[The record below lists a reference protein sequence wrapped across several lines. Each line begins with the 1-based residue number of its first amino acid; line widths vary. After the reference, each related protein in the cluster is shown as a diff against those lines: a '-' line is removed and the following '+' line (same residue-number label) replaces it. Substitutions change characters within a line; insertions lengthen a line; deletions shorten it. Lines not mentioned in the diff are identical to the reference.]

1 MKKNIKNILVY
12 MLIYYIPVMI
22 FVKTTPYLISYFAGK
37 KQCVSDYFLYF
48 LDWKNSAFV
57 STLEI
62 VVISII
68 MVVSII
74 KEQASNR
81 VILYDSMQKLWLV
94 CIKRVIVITY
104 IVPFINSVVIALTAL
119 SNGAGWQCNWNET
132 ESVARAMVPYG
143 DIVECNTIVI
153 IVLNYFLDMLR
164 LQVTLFVICLVSWM
178 SRSSIIV
185 FIVVYFNVIIANV
198 MKPINVAGLT
208 FKGLYIRMIVNQRG
222 IYLYGISIKDYIVIP
237 CVIWLILLIASY
249 LVFRFYRKDM
259 LKN

>member
-22 FVKTTPYLISYFAGK
+22 FVKTTPYLIAYFAGK

-104 IVPFINSVVIALTAL
+104 IVPFINAVVIALTAL

-153 IVLNYFLDMLR
+153 IALNYFLDMLR
-164 LQVTLFVICLVSWM
+164 LQVTLFVICLVSWI

-249 LVFRFYRKDM
+249 IVFRFYRKDM

>member
-48 LDWKNSAFV
+48 LDWKNSVFV

-94 CIKRVIVITY
+94 CI
-104 IVPFINSVVIALTAL
+104 
-119 SNGAGWQCNWNET
+119 
-132 ESVARAMVPYG
+132 
-143 DIVECNTIVI
+143 
-153 IVLNYFLDMLR
+153 
-164 LQVTLFVICLVSWM
+164 
-178 SRSSIIV
+178 
-185 FIVVYFNVIIANV
+185 
-198 MKPINVAGLT
+198 
-208 FKGLYIRMIVNQRG
+208 
-222 IYLYGISIKDYIVIP
+222 
-237 CVIWLILLIASY
+237 
-249 LVFRFYRKDM
+249 
-259 LKN
+259 